1 VTFEQ
6 LQVYKKIK
14 ENPSL
19 VRDSRSR
26 AIINTNPDEYIAA
39 KRRRAKAQRENQRI
53 QDLQN
58 EVTELKEMLTQLINK
73 Q

>member
-1 VTFEQ
+1 
-6 LQVYKKIK
+6 VYKKIK

-26 AIINTNPDEYIAA
+26 AIINTNPDEYLAA
-39 KRRRAKAQRENQRI
+39 KRRKAKARSENRQIRELR
-53 QDLQN
+53 D
-58 EVTELKEMLTQLINK
+58 EVNELKEMIKTLINN